1 MNKKVDLFN
10 EELED
15 SRLVKLII
23 FLSIFSIFITVY
35 FRTKT
40 LRPWNDEIVSLVSNL
55 NFYFDTFDF
64 IGPYETRYYISYSPK
79 LTAGPLSALGGMIAW
94 IFTKDIYILRFMNFI
109 YLFFIGSFFSIYLFK
124 KYSFNKNY
132 KLLLVVLFVTFSI
145 TNTSWWYSIL
155 YFLPE
160 TVCSLIF
167 ISSVI
172 LFKKNRYL
180 SLFLLSFVVFFG
192 DFLTVLMFGG
202 FYLGTIIYEKSFINI
217 FKDSFVILTPPIV
230 WIFLVLNFSEFSFTD
245 YSMEYFRHYFQH
257 PSGGEVN
264 LSLNSIVN
272 NFLDSEVK
280 DWGIADFLR
289 VMLSPLLLTI
299 ILIKNTENEFISSK
313 QKYQIFFSLF
323 FIYMWF
329 WLLSPA
335 KSIIYSGLFTTFT
348 LIANSYLLVFNK
360 KNTSIEVFFSL
371 LIYSFFFSSVVL
383 TGFFMIVV
391 MFLLFNKSD
400 KLSSK
405 NLLIVLLIFLFS
417 NQLNQIYEIS
427 LIDTF
432 DISLI
437 GCEDNLRTQNCLSS
451 YYK

>member
-1 MNKKVDLFN
+1 MVFLASG
-10 EELED
+10 L
-15 SRLVKLII
+15 LI
-23 FLSIFSIFITVY
+23 
-35 FRTKT
+35 
-40 LRPWNDEIVSLVSNL
+40 N
-55 NFYFDTFDF
+55 
-64 IGPYETRYYISYSPK
+64 
-79 LTAGPLSALGGMIAW
+79 
-94 IFTKDIYILRFMNFI
+94 
-109 YLFFIGSFFSIYLFK
+109 
-124 KYSFNKNY
+124 
-132 KLLLVVLFVTFSI
+132 
-145 TNTSWWYSIL
+145 
-155 YFLPE
+155 
-160 TVCSLIF
+160 
-167 ISSVI
+167 
-172 LFKKNRYL
+172 
-180 SLFLLSFVVFFG
+180 
-192 DFLTVLMFGG
+192 
-202 FYLGTIIYEKSFINI
+202 
-217 FKDSFVILTPPIV
+217 
-230 WIFLVLNFSEFSFTD
+230 
-245 YSMEYFRHYFQH
+245 
-257 PSGGEVN
+257 GEVN

-360 KNTSIEVFFSL
+360 KNTSIEVFLSF

-383 TGFFMIVV
+383 TGFFMMVV
-391 MFLLFNKSD
+391 TILLFNKSD